1 MCLLVSV
8 ILNWEVG
15 PFSSGLPHMKG
26 QRGTSNHRIRKT
38 IQRIAEGKPLSVA
51 MRESGYSPG
60 YSKNPQLLA
69 RTESFQRL
77 LNERV
82 SMEDTTEVHRKLLQ
96 SKREEI
102 AMKAV
107 ETSYRVHGIYDRT
120 RSTHSTT
127 PIQIV
132 INPPQVGSI
141 RTVDGV
147 EVVRQAGGEDSTPMA
162 Q

>member
-1 MCLLVSV
+1 MAT
-8 ILNWEVG
+8 G
-15 PFSSGLPHMKG
+15 K
-26 QRGTSNHRIRKT
+26 RGTSNHRIRKT

-107 ETSYRVHGIYDRT
+107 ETSYRVHGVYDRT
-120 RSTHSTT
+120 KSSTSVT

-132 INPPQVGSI
+132 INPPQQRST
-141 RTVDGV
+141 RSVDGV
-147 EVVRQAGGEDSTPMA
+147 EIVERYGGEDATPEE
-162 Q
+162 